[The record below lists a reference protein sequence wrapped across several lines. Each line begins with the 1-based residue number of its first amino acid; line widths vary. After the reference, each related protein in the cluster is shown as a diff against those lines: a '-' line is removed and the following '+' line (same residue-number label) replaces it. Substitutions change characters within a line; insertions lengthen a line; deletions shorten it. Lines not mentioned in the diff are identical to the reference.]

1 MQSTDLC
8 FPDGASGKEP
18 SCQCRRH
25 KRCGFDPWVRKI
37 PWNRKWEPT
46 PVFLPG
52 ESHGQR
58 SLANYS
64 PWGLEESDS
73 FFFLSL
79 ALGERSRVQRPKGQD
94 TRETRAQEHWRQG
107 SYKVLAKSAHSGEDR
122 RAFTPRNSVPFPP
135 SAPMTEHEVSLC
147 PALPPGQ
154 GGALPIRPNM

>member
-1 MQSTDLC
+1 MQETRVRSL
-8 FPDGASGKEP
+8 GWE
-18 SCQCRRH
+18 
-25 KRCGFDPWVRKI
+25 DPWRGKGL
-37 PWNRKWEPT
+37 PT

-58 SLANYS
+58 SLADYS
-64 PWGLEESDS
+64 SWGLEESDS

-79 ALGERSRVQRPKGQD
+79 ALGERSRVQRPEGQD

-122 RAFTPRNSVPFPP
+122 RAFTPRNSVPLPP

-154 GGALPIRPNM
+154 GGALPIRPNT